1 MPVIFILWKDYK
13 MTDLVNL
20 AIRKNLLGV
29 QREICLYVNQPHV
42 LDVFIPA
49 EDKLNILLLIEI
61 TSEERNHSR
70 AGMRIRRKLSPLF
83 AKTYDK
89 IKSNYSIINQED
101 GKNFMRAESTATV
114 AFLVERFT
122 ESSRK
127 SSLSKKQ

>member
-89 IKSNYSIINQED
+89 IKSNYSIIHQED
-101 GKNFMRAESTATV
+101 GKNFMRAE
-114 AFLVERFT
+114 FHCY
-122 ESSRK
+122 SRISGRK
-127 SSLSKKQ
+127 LYRELKKEFFK

>member
-1 MPVIFILWKDYK
+1 MAEVSVKNSFETLYSVSKMNDSERQVILSGSCP
-13 MTDLVNL
+13 
-20 AIRKNLLGV
+20 LL
-29 QREICLYVNQPHV
+29 QI

-101 GKNFMRAESTATV
+101 GKNFMRAE
-114 AFLVERFT
+114 FHCY
-122 ESSRK
+122 SRISGRK
-127 SSLSKKQ
+127 IYRELKKEFFK

>member
-1 MPVIFILWKDYK
+1 MPDNFYIGKDYN

-70 AGMRIRRKLSPLF
+70 AGMAHP
-83 AKTYDK
+83 A
-89 IKSNYSIINQED
+89 
-101 GKNFMRAESTATV
+101 
-114 AFLVERFT
+114 
-122 ESSRK
+122 
-127 SSLSKKQ
+127 

>member
-1 MPVIFILWKDYK
+1 

-49 EDKLNILLLIEI
+49 EDKLNILLLIGI
-61 TSEERNHSR
+61 TSDECNHSR

-83 AKTYDK
+83 AKNTT
-89 IKSNYSIINQED
+89 KSSVITALFTKKTEKTSCVQN
-101 GKNFMRAESTATV
+101 STATV
-114 AFLVERFT
+114 AFLVESFT

>member
-1 MPVIFILWKDYK
+1 

-20 AIRKNLLGV
+20 AIRKSLLGV

-83 AKTYDK
+83 EKKYDK
-89 IKSNYSIINQED
+89 IHHNYSIIHHED
-101 GKNFMRAESTATV
+101 GKNFMRAE
-114 AFLVERFT
+114 FHCY
-122 ESSRK
+122 SRISGRK
-127 SSLSKKQ
+127 LYKELKKEFFK

>member
-1 MPVIFILWKDYK
+1 

-20 AIRKNLLGV
+20 AIRKNLLGE
-29 QREICLYVNQPHV
+29 QRKICLYVNQPHV

-83 AKTYDK
+83 ARKHDK
-89 IKSNYSIINQED
+89 IQANYSVIHQED
-101 GKNFMRAESTATV
+101 GKNFMRAE
-114 AFLVERFT
+114 FHCY
-122 ESSRK
+122 SRISGRK
-127 SSLSKKQ
+127 LYKELNKEFFA

>member
-20 AIRKNLLGV
+20 AIRK
-29 QREICLYVNQPHV
+29 
-42 LDVFIPA
+42 
-49 EDKLNILLLIEI
+49 ILLLIEI

-101 GKNFMRAESTATV
+101 GKNFMRAE
-114 AFLVERFT
+114 FHCY
-122 ESSRK
+122 SRISGRK
-127 SSLSKKQ
+127 IYRELKKEFFK